1 MLFIGHRFVWLTVH
15 GSCTQQGRA
24 RSGTGHLSLL
34 GVSPADARQP
44 RRAMERCCKGFHAL
58 PDHGAASWDVPR
70 GPGARALC
78 PPHVP
83 ARVWPRPGG
92 LHVSLPSFPWLLGP
106 RAHGRT
112 RCPCPLQLSLL
123 RQCRLL
129 QLQAAAELLRAAQ
142 HHSTPG
148 ISS

>member
-34 GVSPADARQP
+34 GVSPADTRQP
-44 RRAMERCCKGFHAL
+44 GRAMERCSKDFHAL
-58 PDHGAASWDVPR
+58 PDRGAASWDVPR
-70 GPGARALC
+70 GPEARALC
-78 PPHVP
+78 PPRVP
-83 ARVWPRPGG
+83 ARVWPRPAG
-92 LHVSLPSFPWLLGP
+92 LHVSSPSLPWLLGP

-112 RCPCPLQLSLL
+112 RCPCPLRLSSLWQ
-123 RQCRLL
+123 RRLL

-148 ISS
+148 FAS